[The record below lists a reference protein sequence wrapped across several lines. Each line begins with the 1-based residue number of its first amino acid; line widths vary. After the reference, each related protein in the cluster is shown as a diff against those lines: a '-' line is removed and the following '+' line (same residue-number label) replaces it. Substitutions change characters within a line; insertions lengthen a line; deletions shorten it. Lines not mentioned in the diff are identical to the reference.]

1 MKKLITALSGD
12 KLDVCLKLEATEVKR
27 VNMKTELNPDPEF
40 VPYDG
45 GIDKDY
51 PVWHEFDLSDE
62 AVFIHRLKLDDYG
75 YFVEDDPHED
85 SEFELRKA
93 TSESTGAL
101 VLELQMADRFGCKA
115 LVRGSLSGSSM
126 EVSMDILFKF
136 IVAAYSKPSRQ
147 IGYAAEAIAEG
158 FAFEEEKKLKQ
169 AFFSYFSALDSFI
182 ESEREKLNK
191 LLTEDKR
198 IKPDIRLMEKLQAI
212 IKTRMSSSVGGFDN
226 VKIWGDV
233 KNGFDKCEKLRNAIA
248 HNTKTQPIAQGDVDL
263 CFTVF
268 AVVVAMVKDDLY
280 DEKEI
285 RDHYIR
291 DGD

>member
-1 MKKLITALSGD
+1 MKKLIAALSGD
-12 KLDVCLKLEATEVKR
+12 KLHVCLKLEATEIKR
-27 VNMKTELNPDPEF
+27 VNMTTELNPAPDF

-62 AVFIHRLKLDDYG
+62 AVFIHKLKLDDYG
-75 YFVEDDPHED
+75 YYVEDGPHED
-85 SEFELRKA
+85 PEYELPKA

-115 LVRGSLSGSSM
+115 LIRGSLSGSSM

-136 IVAAYSKPSRQ
+136 IVAGYSKPSRQ

-158 FAFEEEKKLKQ
+158 FAFEEERKLKQ

-198 IKPDIRLMEKLQAI
+198 IKADIRLIQKLQTI
-212 IKTRMSSSVGGFDN
+212 IKMRMPSSVGGFDK

-248 HNTKTQPIAQGDVDL
+248 HNTKTQPITKADVDL

-268 AVVVAMVKDDLY
+268 AVIVAMVKDDLY
-280 DEKEI
+280 DEKDI
-285 RDHYIR
+285 VAHYT
-291 DGD
+291 

>member
-1 MKKLITALSGD
+1 MKKLIAALSKD
-12 KLDVCLKLEATEVKR
+12 KLHACLKLEATEVKP
-27 VNMKTELNPDPEF
+27 VNKITELNPDSDF

-45 GIDKDY
+45 GTDKDY
-51 PVWHEFDLSDE
+51 PVWHEFDLSEE
-62 AVFIHRLKLDDYG
+62 AVFIHRLSLEDYG
-75 YFVEDDPHED
+75 YFVENDPQNEP
-85 SEFELRKA
+85 EFELPKR

-115 LVRGSLSGSSM
+115 LIRGSLSGSSL

-136 IVAAYSKPSRQ
+136 WVAAYSKPSLR

-158 FAFEEEKKLKQ
+158 FAFEEEEKLKQ

-182 ESEREKLNK
+182 ESERENLNRG
-191 LLTEDKR
+191 LPEDK
-198 IKPDIRLMEKLQAI
+198 KLKADIRLIQKLQAVV
-212 IKTRMSSSVGGFDN
+212 KANMPPHVGGLDN
-226 VKIWGDV
+226 VKFWGDV

-248 HNTKTQPIAQGDVDL
+248 HNTKTQPIAKADVDL

-268 AVVVAMVKDDLY
+268 AVIVAMVKDDLY

-285 RDHYIR
+285 EAHYA
-291 DGD
+291 